1 MIHHS
6 CFNDNNRLVDGVTLQ
21 RNGQGVRLISFLGM
35 NIKIYVAGFYSPSPL
50 ISAEQVLECRDCPM
64 QLDFTFL
71 RDVSQSK
78 MTYAWKSQ
86 LEYSVTYSNYDGYE
100 RDRDAFIAMFG
111 PIPNGG
117 TESVQ
122 LVGEDTLVVD
132 QGVYKGRITGRNFQM
147 AFLSMW
153 FGDKAVSD
161 DLKAGLLSGLSSSSY
176 NHHNPLHHRHRYDD
190 DTEPQQQQQ
199 WTKNNINIEIP
210 VAMA

>member
-1 MIHHS
+1 MIDGTFFSYH
-6 CFNDNNRLVDGVTLQ
+6 NRLVDGVTLQ

-50 ISAEQVLECRDCPM
+50 ISADQVLECRDCPM

-78 MTYAWKSQ
+78 VTYAWRSQ
-86 LEYSVTYSNYDGYE
+86 LDYSVTYSNYDGYE
-100 RDRDAFIAMFG
+100 LDRDTFIAMFG
-111 PIPNGG
+111 SIQNGG

-122 LVGEDTLVVD
+122 LVGEDTMVVD

-153 FGDKAVSD
+153 FGEKAVSD
-161 DLKAGLLSGLSSSSY
+161 DLKAGLLSGLSSSSHHY
-176 NHHNPLHHRHRYDD
+176 HNPLHHLHRYDEN
-190 DTEPQQQQQ
+190 EPQQQQQ
-199 WTKNNINIEIP
+199 KKKNKIEVP
-210 VAMA
+210 VAMT